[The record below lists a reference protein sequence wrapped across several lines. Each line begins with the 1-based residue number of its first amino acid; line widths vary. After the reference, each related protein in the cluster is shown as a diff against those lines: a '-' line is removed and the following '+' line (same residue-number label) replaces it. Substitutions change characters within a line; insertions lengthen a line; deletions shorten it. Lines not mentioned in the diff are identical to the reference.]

1 MGIVERVKNICL
13 TPSVEWPVIAAEPA
27 SAGSLIT
34 GYVLP
39 LAAVGAVAGFVGG
52 SLIGRTL
59 PYIGTYRTSLGTG
72 LTLACFTVVMAVVV
86 VFVLSFLI
94 NALAPNFGGQKDTT
108 QALKVAVYSFTPA
121 WVAAVLNILPLLG
134 ALAILG
140 GLYGIYLL
148 YLGLPRLMKC
158 PEDKA
163 AGYTA
168 VVVVCA
174 IVLSIVITAVGAT
187 VAGLGMVGAGVVGG
201 AIERS
206 ERSGRNGSRDDV
218 QFDKNSPLGR
228 LQEFGKKM
236 EESNKKI
243 EAAGKSGD
251 PSASVTA
258 ALEGLGTLLG
268 GGKHVDPI
276 AISQLK
282 PFVPETFAGLPKKSS
297 NAEKTGIA
305 SLMISNAEATYGDDA
320 EKRVTL
326 KISDT
331 GGASGLVGLASWVS
345 LREEKED
352 DNGSERTLKVGGRL
366 IHEKTSTRRGG
377 TNEFGLVLGER
388 FVVSASGV
396 GVDLE
401 QLKSAVTSL
410 DLGKLESMKDVGV
423 TP

>member
-1 MGIVERVKNICL
+1 
-13 TPSVEWPVIAAEPA
+13 
-27 SAGSLIT
+27 
-34 GYVLP
+34 
-39 LAAVGAVAGFVGG
+39 
-52 SLIGRTL
+52 
-59 PYIGTYRTSLGTG
+59 
-72 LTLACFTVVMAVVV
+72 
-86 VFVLSFLI
+86 
-94 NALAPNFGGQKDTT
+94 
-108 QALKVAVYSFTPA
+108 
-121 WVAAVLNILPLLG
+121 
-134 ALAILG
+134 
-140 GLYGIYLL
+140 
-148 YLGLPRLMKC
+148 MKC

-174 IVLSIVITAVGAT
+174 IVLSIVITAVGGT

-206 ERSGRNGSRDDV
+206 ERNGSRDDV

-236 EESNKKI
+236 EQSTKKM
-243 EAAGKSGD
+243 EAAEKSGD
-251 PSASVTA
+251 PSATAAA

-276 AISQLK
+276 GISQLK
-282 PFVPETFAGLPKKSS
+282 PFVPETFAGLPKKTS